1 MCQHINF
8 FNSCRFRT
16 YLEEELVRARE
27 RPKPREDLY
36 KKMVEVDSEGPT
48 PEEHSQR
55 AVTKPRYMQWRETMS
70 STNTL
75 GFRIE
80 GTKVVGMVNSN
91 TPSELLYLILYV
103 DLTKSLLFP
112 LPWLKP
118 ITCGVSSTRNPPSEG
133 CYKSS
138 SIKQHFFY
146 QSDLKR
152 N

>member
-1 MCQHINF
+1 MPAVCKHAAAAPEGYF
-8 FNSCRFRT
+8 SSCCSRT

-48 PEEHSQR
+48 AQEHSQR

-80 GTKVVGMVNSN
+80 GIKV
-91 TPSELLYLILYV
+91 E
-103 DLTKSLLFP
+103 
-112 LPWLKP
+112 
-118 ITCGVSSTRNPPSEG
+118 
-133 CYKSS
+133 
-138 SIKQHFFY
+138 
-146 QSDLKR
+146 
-152 N
+152 